1 MRDLLN
7 KFIFKIII
15 NNFFAFIYLILNN
28 KIIFYFKN
36 DLYSLS
42 MFFINF

>member
-15 NNFFAFIYLILNN
+15 NNFFACIYLILNN

-36 DLYSLS
+36 DLYLLS